1 MEVGNDLPNI
11 PLDARRLNQVLGNLL
26 SNALKFTAE
35 GGQVEVGAC
44 KANESD
50 DVVVWVRDTGI
61 GIPEEEIG
69 DVFEAYR
76 QLSGGKNSHHAGTGL
91 GLAICKKIVEA
102 HGGRIWVNS
111 EENKGTVFSFSLP
124 LDTRAPAAPVSSAG
138 FST

>member
-1 MEVGNDLPNI
+1 
-11 PLDARRLNQVLGNLL
+11 LGNLL
-26 SNALKFTAE
+26 SNALKFTSE

-44 KANESD
+44 KATGSD

-61 GIPEEEIG
+61 GISEEEIG

-124 LDTRAPAAPVSSAG
+124 LDTSTPKGSVSSAEL
-138 FST
+138 SA